1 MTRSVIQ
8 SHATQKLCV
17 RFQSV
22 VAMIRRGDHGGDHLL
37 LPSRQRQRWRK
48 QRRERPECMSQRLRD
63 QRMGARTA
71 IEGLP
76 VTPQL
81 LASLRQSNRQRGG
94 IGSAHG
100 PDSPPGAD
108 EGEHLAAVG

>member
-1 MTRSVIQ
+1 
-8 SHATQKLCV
+8 
-17 RFQSV
+17 
-22 VAMIRRGDHGGDHLL
+22 
-37 LPSRQRQRWRK
+37 
-48 QRRERPECMSQRLRD
+48 
-63 QRMGARTA
+63 MGARTA